1 MQIDASVVLIPL
13 FGVDV
18 PASSEGIRL
27 SSEASRAEVNDKVE
41 LGEELRPAGLS
52 PS

>member
-1 MQIDASVVLIPL
+1 MQIDVSIVLIPL

-27 SSEASRAEVNDKVE
+27 SSKVSGVETNNEVE
-41 LGEELRPAGLS
+41 LGEKL
-52 PS
+52 

>member
-18 PASSEGIRL
+18 PASSEGVRL
-27 SSEASRAEVNDKVE
+27 SSKASGAETNNEVE
-41 LGEELRPAGLS
+41 LGEKL
-52 PS
+52 